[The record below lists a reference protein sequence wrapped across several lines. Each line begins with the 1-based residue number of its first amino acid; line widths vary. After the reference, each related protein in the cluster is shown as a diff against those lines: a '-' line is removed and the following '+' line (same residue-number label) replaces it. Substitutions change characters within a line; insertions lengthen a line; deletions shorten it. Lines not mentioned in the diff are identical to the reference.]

1 MKAIEAPK
9 TIEPWRI
16 ICAAQSEPDYSEERY
31 MLIYA
36 GDGSDD
42 YYDKGYI
49 LLEGWHCSCYDW
61 PEVDWDATYYEEDEL
76 LKIADMRKRNPSDS
90 AERPNA
96 RRASIGGAPMKYVS
110 LFSGIEAAISN
121 EELAGATMADAANK
135 AVDWALDHMRD
146 GGEIACERFRP

>member
-9 TIEPWRI
+9 SIEPWRI

-31 MLIYA
+31 MLVYA

-61 PEVDWDATYYEEDEL
+61 PEVDWDATYYEED
-76 LKIADMRKRNPSDS
+76 
-90 AERPNA
+90 
-96 RRASIGGAPMKYVS
+96 
-110 LFSGIEAAISN
+110 
-121 EELAGATMADAANK
+121 
-135 AVDWALDHMRD
+135 
-146 GGEIACERFRP
+146 

>member
-9 TIEPWRI
+9 SIEPWRI

-76 LKIADMRKRNPSDS
+76 LKIADMRKRNPFFTCYPREFWKD
-90 AERPNA
+90 NKKC
-96 RRASIGGAPMKYVS
+96 IGEVCEKCRDEIDY
-110 LFSGIEAAISN
+110 SN
-121 EELAGATMADAANK
+121 VREEQK
-135 AVDWALDHMRD
+135 
-146 GGEIACERFRP
+146 

>member
-1 MKAIEAPK
+1 MEIKTCEQYVLAQLFDQQDENDMLNRELKHRDECIDELTGQMKAIEAPK
-9 TIEPWRI
+9 SIEPWRI

-31 MLIYA
+31 MLVYA
-36 GDGSDD
+36 GDGIND

-90 AERPNA
+90 AERRFFMLVEQA
-96 RRASIGGAPMKYVS
+96 LGA
-110 LFSGIEAAISN
+110 
-121 EELAGATMADAANK
+121 
-135 AVDWALDHMRD
+135 HQ
-146 GGEIACERFRP
+146 

>member
-42 YYDKGYI
+42 YYDKGYKKCRDEI
-49 LLEGWHCSCYDW
+49 DYSN
-61 PEVDWDATYYEEDEL
+61 VREEQ
-76 LKIADMRKRNPSDS
+76 K
-90 AERPNA
+90 
-96 RRASIGGAPMKYVS
+96 
-110 LFSGIEAAISN
+110 
-121 EELAGATMADAANK
+121 
-135 AVDWALDHMRD
+135 
-146 GGEIACERFRP
+146 